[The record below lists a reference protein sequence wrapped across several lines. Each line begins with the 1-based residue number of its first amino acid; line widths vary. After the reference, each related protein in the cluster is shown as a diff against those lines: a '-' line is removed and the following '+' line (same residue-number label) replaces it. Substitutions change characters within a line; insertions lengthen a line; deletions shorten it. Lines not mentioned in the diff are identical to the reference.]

1 MNVKGFAIRSFR
13 QKFFVSYLVLLLVFL
28 ALMFPFVAGSVH
40 SIVYNSMCN
49 RADELILKLKGAQD
63 EKGLVQT
70 IKDQKHYIFY
80 RIGILDDQQ
89 RLLYDSHTRRL
100 LRPLFFPLQFTSHPE
115 VQEALAKGVGYAEE
129 YSHILQQKLI
139 YVAKS
144 FDFQGKVYVLRVA
157 FPYQYTQE
165 LRHNFEIGFIL
176 FSSVVLILFSAMTGL
191 VLHRLTSP
199 IRQITK
205 AIEPYNQGFSA
216 DIKKIE
222 LNTHPEDEFSQLA
235 NTLNSLSN
243 LIRSHIQS
251 ITHERNEKEAI
262 LESLAEGVLAVDA
275 DMTISYANSMAL
287 SLLELDRSA
296 MGKLFSKGQHARYFE
311 LLQLCHRESSLFSD
325 EMQLVHQG
333 KKLYLNILVCPRE
346 NRRGAILVLQDKS
359 IHYKILEM
367 RKDFIA
373 NASHE
378 LKTPITIIRG
388 FAETLQDNLN
398 LPRETVA
405 DITDKI
411 VRNCMRMTKT
421 IRNLLTL
428 ADIENL
434 PHSRIGQCNIIEL
447 AASCRQTLLS
457 IKPHVTVDIEYK
469 EEESFDIYCDPEL
482 LEVAL
487 SNLLDNAAKYSKD
500 SPHIHVNISREPG
513 NIKIAVSDNGIG
525 IPENELENIFQ
536 RFYRVNKMHSKK
548 LGGSGLGLSIVETI
562 VEKHFGT
569 ISVTSTLGVGSCF
582 TMLIADDLELR
593 AEKASAV

>member
-13 QKFFVSYLVLLLVFL
+13 QKFFVSYLVLLFVFL

-40 SIVYNSMCN
+40 RIVYNSMNN
-49 RADELILKLKGAQD
+49 RADELIAKLKDAKD
-63 EKGLVQT
+63 EAGLIET
-70 IKDQKHYIFY
+70 IKDQKHYSFY

-115 VQEALAKGVGYAEE
+115 VQQALETGVGYSEE
-129 YSHILQQKLI
+129 YSYILAQKLI

-144 FDFQGKVYVLRVA
+144 FVFQGKTYVLRLA

-165 LRHNFEIGFIL
+165 LRQNFEIGFVL
-176 FSSVVLILFSAMTGL
+176 FSSMALILFSVMTGL

-205 AIEPYNQGFSA
+205 AIEPYHQGFSA

-222 LNTHPEDEFSQLA
+222 LNTHPDDEFSQLA
-235 NTLNSLSN
+235 NTLNSLSD
-243 LIRSHIQS
+243 LIRSHIES
-251 ITHERNEKEAI
+251 LTHERNEKEAI
-262 LESLAEGVLAVDA
+262 LESLVEGVLAVDA
-275 DMTISYANSMAL
+275 DMTLSYANTMAL
-287 SLLELDRSA
+287 SLLGLDRSA
-296 MGKLFSKGQHARYFE
+296 LGKPFPSNIHSRYFE
-311 LLQLCHRESSLFSD
+311 LLQLCQKESSLFTD
-325 EMQLVHQG
+325 AWPLVHQE
-333 KKLYLNILVCPRE
+333 KKLFLNILVCPRE
-346 NRRGAILVLQDKS
+346 NKRGAILVLQDKS

-398 LPRETVA
+398 LPRLMVV
-405 DITDKI
+405 DITEKI
-411 VRNCMRMTKT
+411 VRNCERMTKT

-434 PHSRIGQCNIIEL
+434 PRSRIGFCNLVEL
-447 AASCRQTLLS
+447 AESCRQNLLS
-457 IKPHVTVDIEYK
+457 FNSKVQVDIFYN
-469 EEESFDIYCDPEL
+469 EEQCFDIACDREL

-500 SPHIHVNISREPG
+500 TPRIRIDLERLPNK
-513 NIKIAVSDNGIG
+513 IKIAVTDNGIG
-525 IPENELENIFQ
+525 IPESELENIFQ
-536 RFYRVNKMHSKK
+536 RFYRVNKMYSKK

-562 VEKHFGT
+562 VEKHFGK
-569 ISVTSTLGVGSCF
+569 IFVTSTLGQGSSF
-582 TMLIADDLELR
+582 TMLIADDLETR
-593 AEKASAV
+593 AEKVAPV